1 MNLSARYLRFT
12 RLIEKFIFIFYIRFP
27 KTLNCRPIASLDHFL
42 PEYLASADL
51 VESVP
56 TGSSKVVKVSEYL
69 YCIFIKEF
77 FTSITMVFRSQEF
90 KMLAKLCQ
98 LSSEAVISLYWK
110 KLPDLS
116 MMPFALSVAS
126 SRRGTTLYII

>member
-12 RLIEKFIFIFYIRFP
+12 PLIEKFIFIFYIRFP

-69 YCIFIKEF
+69 YF
-77 FTSITMVFRSQEF
+77 
-90 KMLAKLCQ
+90 
-98 LSSEAVISLYWK
+98 Y
-110 KLPDLS
+110 
-116 MMPFALSVAS
+116 
-126 SRRGTTLYII
+126 

>member
-1 MNLSARYLRFT
+1 
-12 RLIEKFIFIFYIRFP
+12 
-27 KTLNCRPIASLDHFL
+27 
-42 PEYLASADL
+42 
-51 VESVP
+51 
-56 TGSSKVVKVSEYL
+56 
-69 YCIFIKEF
+69 
-77 FTSITMVFRSQEF
+77 MVFRSQEF